1 MCLIVVFLSGV
12 NSPAW
17 AQPSQKKQPLSWQNE
32 LIERYTKAKK
42 RTLKLAFQNKWSLYK
57 NYSNQR
63 VFQLQEVDALGQPIY
78 YSLHNVEAARGTR
91 TLALQGGGSLPIAL
105 SGNSSAMAGRLGL
118 WDGGRALATHQ
129 EFSGSTTNGVKI
141 TQKDNVSSTNNHTT
155 HLAGTLVGKG
165 VNPLAKGMA
174 FGAQLS
180 VWDYTDDVTELLTA
194 APNLLIS
201 NHAYGPVVG
210 WVYNAS
216 RPGTDSNLKWEWWG
230 NTAISATEDY
240 LFGFYTTKAQDLDR
254 IAYNNPYFLMVRSA
268 DNKRSETGPPTGTA
282 YFLKNTNTQSTVAR
296 SRNDAYDVVP
306 AEATAKNVLTIGA
319 ADVTYDSQNQ
329 PVLVGS
335 TSFSGWGPTD
345 DGRIKPDLLGIGTD
359 VLSSIATT
367 TTDYSTY
374 SGTSMASANV
384 SGSLFLLQELYARQR
399 ASGLPASGQF
409 MRAATLKGLAIHTA
423 DRPTPAIGPDYR
435 QGWGLLNTEAAARLL
450 LNEELAH
457 LVLEQSLT
465 PGGIYSRSIVA
476 QGNEPLI
483 VTLSWTDPE
492 GTATS
497 VVPSSVDSQ
506 TPKLVNDLDLR
517 ISDGQ
522 QTNLPFVLDPARPAL
537 PASRGDNV
545 RDNVEQVYI
554 ANPIPGKAY
563 TLTVSHKGKMTYSS
577 QPYSLLVSGLHRIN
591 CQLTATTIPAKD
603 TIICSGATLPL
614 QAGNQSTDFHY
625 QWLLNGTVLAS
636 AATPNY
642 HATQAGSYTLRITD
656 GNGCSATSP
665 PVQVQV
671 RTASIGI
678 TPTGNQLLCNTDT
691 PIRLEAVS
699 SNEATLAGA
708 TFNWLRNNSVI
719 ASANASTF
727 NAIQPGRYQ
736 VRMTQGGCTATS
748 TEAIVQLSS
757 VNNLDLL
764 PVETELNLPKGAS
777 VMLKAPIDTSY
788 RYQWYRND
796 SSLPNAH
803 EYRLSVSTE
812 GSYKVQI
819 TQHTCVGWSTNRIV
833 QSVALTAAT
842 SDSTSQFIIYPN
854 PTEQTLSIRYANPL
868 AKQVLISVLDQNGI
882 LQQPSLSIKSQNG
895 QFEGDLPI
903 QQLPAGIY
911 IFRLADGF
919 GIQTGRFVKK

>member
-1 MCLIVVFLSGV
+1 MFLNGA
-12 NSPAW
+12 NSLVQ
-17 AQPSQKKQPLSWQNE
+17 AQPIPKKQPKTWQTE
-32 LIERYTKAKK
+32 LIERYAQSKK
-42 RTLKLAFQNKWSLYK
+42 HTLSLALRNKWSLYK

-63 VFQLQEVDALGQPIY
+63 VFQLQEVDALGQPVY
-78 YSLHNVEAARGTR
+78 YSLHNIEAARGTR

-105 SGNSSAMAGRLGL
+105 SGNSAAMAGRLGL
-118 WDGGRALATHQ
+118 WDGGRVLDTHQ
-129 EFSGSTTNGVKI
+129 EFSGSTSNGVKI
-141 TQKDNVSSTNNHTT
+141 SQKDNVSSINNHTT

-180 VWDYTDDVTELLTA
+180 VWDYTDDVTELVTA

-254 IAYNNPYFLMVRSA
+254 IAYNNPFFLMVRSA

-282 YFLKNTNTQSTVAR
+282 YFLKNTNTPSTVAR
-296 SRNDAYDVVP
+296 SRNDAYDVIP

-319 ADVTYDSQNQ
+319 ADVRYDSQNQ

-345 DGRIKPDLLGIGTD
+345 DGRIKPDILGIGTD

-399 ASGLPASGQF
+399 ATGLPASGQF

-423 DRPTPAIGPDYR
+423 DRPNPAAGPDYR

-450 LNEELAH
+450 LNDELAH
-457 LVLEQSLT
+457 LILEQSLT
-465 PGGIYSRSIVA
+465 PGGTYTRSIVA

-497 VVPSSVDSQ
+497 VVPSSVNSRV
-506 TPKLVNDLDLR
+506 PKLVTDLDLR
-517 ISDGQ
+517 IRDDQ

-537 PASRGDNV
+537 AANRGDNV

-554 ANPIPGKAY
+554 ANPIPGKTY
-563 TLTVSHKGKMTYSS
+563 TLTVSHKGKMAYSS
-577 QPYSLLVSGLHRIN
+577 QPYSLIVSGLHRIN
-591 CQLTATTIPAKD
+591 CQLTARTIPAQD
-603 TIICSGATLPL
+603 TSICAGATLPL
-614 QAGNQSTDFHY
+614 RADNPSADLHY
-625 QWLLNGTVLAS
+625 QWLLNGKVLAS

-642 HATQAGSYTLRITD
+642 QATQAGSYTLRITD
-656 GNGCSATSP
+656 ENGCSATSQ
-665 PVQVQV
+665 PVQVHV
-671 RTASIGI
+671 RTAAIGI
-678 TPTGNQLLCNTDT
+678 APTGNQWLCNTDA
-691 PIRLEAVS
+691 PILLAAIS
-699 SNEATLAGA
+699 SNGSTPTDA
-708 TFNWLRNNSVI
+708 TFDWLHDNSVI
-719 ASANASTF
+719 TNAHSSLLNVT
-727 NAIQPGRYQ
+727 QPGRYQ
-736 VRMTQGGCTATS
+736 VRMTQDGCTALS
-748 TEAIVQLSS
+748 TETTIQLTS
-757 VNNLDLL
+757 VNSLDLV
-764 PVETELNLPKGAS
+764 PVETELNLPIGAT
-777 VMLKAPIDTSY
+777 LTLAAPIDTSY

-796 SSLPNAH
+796 SPLPKAIEH
-803 EYRLSVSTE
+803 RLSVSTE
-812 GSYKVQI
+812 GNYKVQV
-819 TQHTCVGWSTNRIV
+819 TQYSCVGWSTNRIV
-833 QSVALTAAT
+833 QSSILTAAT
-842 SDSTSQFIIYPN
+842 PDSTRQFIIYPN

-868 AKQVLISVLDQNGI
+868 AKQVQISVFNLNGI
-882 LQQPSLSIKSQNG
+882 LQQPLRSIKSQNG
-895 QFEGDLPI
+895 QFEDDLPI
-903 QQLPAGIY
+903 QQLPAGTY
-911 IFRLADGF
+911 ILRLADGF
-919 GIQTGRFVKK
+919 GIQTERFMKK